1 MTKRGSW
8 FPWLVCGLGA
18 LFYCYEYM
26 LRIAPS
32 VMSQDLMLAFN
43 IGLGAFGN
51 LVAFYYYAYTP
62 MQLPVGVMM
71 DRYGPRRLLA
81 FAALIC
87 AVGTYLFAH
96 ASLGGAQVGR
106 FLVGMGSA
114 FAFVGVLKL
123 ATLWLPPNRFAMI
136 AGLATSL
143 GMLGGM
149 FGSRSFAHL
158 VDILGWRATIVYS
171 SIAGVVLAVCIWLF
185 IPNKNKPEHGGQH
198 TQSSMSYQQL
208 FAEMLQLI
216 KNPQMWLVGLVGF
229 LLYLPISV
237 FAELWGVPYTQHA
250 YGLTTID
257 ATDAVSTIFLG
268 WAIGGPLVGWI
279 SDHLRKRRIPVII
292 GSLIAVA
299 LILIVL
305 YKPEIAKPHLSWW
318 MFTFGVFTSVQIIVF
333 PIARELNLPGLAGT
347 ALAMTNMLVMIG
359 GVLFQPLIGMLLDIL
374 SAGHKAVNIA
384 KVNAV
389 TSGDFQSALVILPV
403 GILLAIIIMFFI
415 KETNA
420 KPRHVAEDNSAIPL
434 KPAYSIIN

>member
-32 VMSQDLMLAFN
+32 VMSQDLMMSFN

-71 DRYGPRRLLA
+71 DRYGPKRLLA

-87 AVGTYLFAH
+87 ALGTYMFAH
-96 ASLGGAQVGR
+96 SSLSGAQVGR
-106 FLVGMGSA
+106 FLVGVGSA

-149 FGSRSFAHL
+149 FGARSFAHL
-158 VDILGWRATIVYS
+158 VNALGWRATIMYS
-171 SIAGVVLAVCIWLF
+171 AIAGVVLAGCILLF
-185 IPNKNKPEHGGQH
+185 IPDKNKVDNTGQENH
-198 TQSSMSYQQL
+198 TSISYRQL
-208 FAEMLQLI
+208 FAELLQLI

-237 FAELWGVPYTQHA
+237 FAELWGVPYAEHA
-250 YGLTTID
+250 YGLTNIE
-257 ATDAVSTIFLG
+257 ATNAVSIIFLG

-279 SDHLRKRRIPVII
+279 SDHLSKRRLPVIVGSFIAI
-292 GSLIAVA
+292 G
-299 LILIVL
+299 LILVIL
-305 YKPEIAKPHLSWW
+305 YKPEIARGHLSWW
-318 MFTFGVFTSVQIIVF
+318 LFAFGIFTSVQIIVF
-333 PIARELNLPGLAGT
+333 PIACELNLPGLAGT

-359 GVLFQPLIGMLLDIL
+359 GVLFQPLVGMLLDIL
-374 SAGHKAVNIA
+374 SASHKAVNVA
-384 KVNAV
+384 KIHAV
-389 TSGDFQSALVILPV
+389 TSNDFQSALIILPV
-403 GILLAIIIMFFI
+403 GILLAVVVMLFI
-415 KETNA
+415 KETHA
-420 KPRHVAEDNSAIPL
+420 KPRYLA
-434 KPAYSIIN
+434 